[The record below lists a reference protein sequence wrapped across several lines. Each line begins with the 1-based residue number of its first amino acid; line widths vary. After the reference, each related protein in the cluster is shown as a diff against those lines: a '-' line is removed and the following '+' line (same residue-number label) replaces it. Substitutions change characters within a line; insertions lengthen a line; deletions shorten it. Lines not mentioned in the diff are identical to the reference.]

1 MTTDHF
7 PIILEIPT
15 ACKKDNTQTIHYRR
29 IKDVDPVKFQQDLLE
44 ALKVMENS
52 KDANFLHQ
60 YMQYDEITRRVV
72 EEHSPLL
79 SRKVNPCEPG
89 WIDQEYRKNRAL
101 RRKLERLW
109 KKNRNEESMK
119 NYVDQKE
126 KCTEMALIKQREH
139 YSKLLDGKSGC
150 QKSLFKVANEL
161 LDKNSKKV
169 LPAHDDSKKLANDFN
184 KFYVDK
190 VNKIRKSIPPVSDTP
205 AYYSRPFKGEMMMEL
220 CPTSVEELREI
231 IKKSGVKTS
240 MEDPIPAKL
249 FKAAVDTLLPVIAQL
264 INQSLKEGSLD
275 GVKWSVI
282 DPLLKKF
289 GLDSDVWKNYRPVN
303 NLVFFSKLIERVA
316 GHRLDEHMHRNNLHE
331 ASAYAYKQYHN
342 TETMMVGITDEVLRG
357 FDQNKATIVIFLD
370 LSAAFD
376 TIDIEKVLQIM
387 HDEIGVGGTAL
398 EWFRSFLSG
407 RTQKVKIN
415 GEYSESLEV
424 PCGAPQGSVLGPKIF
439 NINVRS
445 QPLVFTFCLFTTSSF
460 ADDSNGR
467 KQFALTFQ
475 FQILKN
481 DVPNCMNHIVN
492 WSNAHFMK
500 INPDKTELLLLRP
513 ASLNSEVLINGVFF
527 GDQCIRFSPKVKN
540 VGVIL
545 DQNLTM
551 DQHVNG
557 LVSHCYKTLK
567 DIGRIKKYLQKHQL
581 EQLVHSVTSRL
592 DSCNSILVNCGSH
605 NIYKLQKVQNTAA
618 RLILSKRRRDSAT
631 AALRELHWL
640 NIESR
645 ITFKI
650 LLLVHKVVRR
660 KCPENLTLNYKTFNG
675 RSDDLLKLE
684 EPVFKTKYG
693 KRLFVYN
700 GPRLWNALPTELR
713 MEEDT
718 EKYKKGLKTLLFDG
732 HEDLKRNAFK
742 YNT

>member
-1 MTTDHF
+1 
-7 PIILEIPT
+7 
-15 ACKKDNTQTIHYRR
+15 
-29 IKDVDPVKFQQDLLE
+29 
-44 ALKVMENS
+44 
-52 KDANFLHQ
+52 
-60 YMQYDEITRRVV
+60 
-72 EEHSPLL
+72 
-79 SRKVNPCEPG
+79 
-89 WIDQEYRKNRAL
+89 
-101 RRKLERLW
+101 LW
-109 KKNRNEESMK
+109 KKNRNEENRNK
-119 NYVDQKE
+119 YTEQKRI
-126 KCTEMALIKQREH
+126 CTEMAITKQKQH
-139 YSKLLDGKSGC
+139 YTKLVSDNSGC

-169 LPAHDDSKKLANDFN
+169 LPSHNDSKKLANDFN

-190 VNKIRKSIPPVSDTP
+190 VNKIRKSIPSVTEIP
-205 AYYSRPFKGEMMMEL
+205 AYYSRPFKGEMLMEL
-220 CPTSVEELREI
+220 RPTTVEELTEI
-231 IKKSGVKTS
+231 IKKSGIKTS

-249 FKAAVDTLLPVIAQL
+249 LLSVIDTVLPVLAKL

-289 GLDSDVWKNYRPVN
+289 GLDSDIWKNYRPVN

-316 GHRLDEHMHRNNLHE
+316 GSRLDEQMQKNNLHE
-331 ASAYAYKQYHN
+331 GSAYAYKQHHN

-357 FDQNKATIVIFLD
+357 FDENKATIIIFLD

-376 TIDIEKVLQIM
+376 TIDIEKVLQIL

-398 EWFRSFLSG
+398 DWFRSFLSG
-407 RTQKVKIN
+407 RTQRVKIN

-439 NINVRS
+439 GINVRS
-445 QPLVFTFCLFTTSSF
+445 QPLVFKFCLFTTSSF

-513 ASLNSEVLINGVFF
+513 PSLNKEVIINGVFF
-527 GDQCIRFSPKVKN
+527 GEQCIRFSEHVKN
-540 VGVIL
+540 VGVVL
-545 DQNLTM
+545 DKNLTM
-551 DQHVNG
+551 DKHVNG
-557 LVSHCYKTLK
+557 LVHCYKTLR
-567 DIGRIKKYLQKHQL
+567 DIGRIKKYLQKHEI
-581 EQLVHSVTSRL
+581 EQLVHSVISRL
-592 DSCNSILVNCGSH
+592 DNCNCILVNSGSH
-605 NIYKLQKVQNTAA
+605 NMYKLQKVQNSAA

-631 AALRELHWL
+631 EALRELHWL
-640 NIESR
+640 NIETR

-650 LLLVHKVVRR
+650 LLLVHKVVRG
-660 KCPENLTLNYKTFNG
+660 KAPQDLTLNYKGFNG
-675 RSDDLLKLE
+675 RPDDMLKLE

-693 KRLFVYN
+693 KRLFAYN
-700 GPRLWNALPTELR
+700 GPRLWNVLPIGLR

-718 EKYKKGLKTLLFDG
+718 KKYKKGLKTLLYDG
-732 HEDLKRNAFK
+732 HDELKRNAFK
-742 YNT
+742 YRT